1 MLYIPRYDISMDR
14 FVRQISILQ
23 DIRGSRGV
31 GVRIW
36 KIWRPP
42 SPPLGLGKHNYP
54 PPFPRK
60 KCSGSAHACNVCFY
74 FWISLYIFKRINKYR
89 LFS

>member
-31 GVRIW
+31 GVQIW

-42 SPPLGLGKHNYP
+42 SPPPRQTQLSSPLP
-54 PPFPRK
+54 PEK
-60 KCSGSAHACNVCFY
+60 M
-74 FWISLYIFKRINKYR
+74 FWIRAI
-89 LFS
+89 LF